1 MAGLER
7 FRGLVL
13 WGNVAGFLPF
23 RMELDRDSG
32 KFRRFT
38 FSWRDPLVY
47 WLITSFVLQTFLNV
61 YFEFKLYIERNQ
73 FLAPLNATLQITY
86 HIMRH
91 YLTVLSYVPY
101 LLLYRWKDLQ
111 AATKYALKFDRMMSD
126 VTHKP
131 CKMKRR
137 IFIGV
142 ILLTAYVCP
151 SNQ

>member
-47 WLITSFVLQTFLNV
+47 WHIILFVLQTFLVV
-61 YFEFKLYIERNQ
+61 YLELTSKRTQY
-73 FLAPLNATLQITY
+73 LASLNPNLQITY
-86 HIMRH
+86 HVMRH

-111 AATKYALKFDRMMSD
+111 TAVKYAIKFDRMMSD

-142 ILLTAYVCP
+142 ILLTAYVCQ